1 VAADLV
7 PEMHPGEWTEVRGGD
22 RLDPRRI
29 LVVAGSADERHDLTR
44 ALASAG
50 HDAAAAAS
58 LADGLRGDCAS
69 IGLVV
74 LAQSA
79 LDPTDPV
86 RAFDELRR
94 RDVVA
99 PCLVTLGDATVDAA
113 VSLMRLGAFSVVSL
127 PIDPEKLA
135 FQVEQALRHRDLCE
149 KNASLERS
157 LETHERLAMIGKLAA
172 GVAHELNNP
181 LDGVLR
187 FVNLAVDGLP
197 KDSQQIP
204 YLLEARRGL
213 RRMAD
218 IVRDLLQFSRNAN
231 VDASHEDAE
240 RLAKD
245 AVLQVVAGVQHR
257 RVETK
262 FDFPPVGVPLPRG
275 MFQVFGNLAKNAV
288 DAMPQGGTLSVSAR
302 LANGRVRIDVSDT
315 GTGIPEE
322 IRDRIF
328 EPFFTTKEVG
338 KGTGLG
344 LPICQRIVERL
355 GGTLTIETEVGRG
368 TSVAVDLPARRS
380 ASAGR
385 ASMDAPLAV
394 ARADKETK

>member
-1 VAADLV
+1 V
-7 PEMHPGEWTEVRGGD
+7 
-22 RLDPRRI
+22 DPRRI
-29 LVVAGSADERHDLTR
+29 LVVAREPGERESLMR
-44 ALASAG
+44 AMTGAGHQASAS
-50 HDAAAAAS
+50 AT
-58 LADGLRGDCAS
+58 LADGLRAGADT
-69 IGLVV
+69 IDLV
-74 LAQSA
+74 LLDHSA
-79 LDPTDPV
+79 LEDTTPAL
-86 RAFDELRR
+86 AFDEMRKR
-94 RDVVA
+94 HIDA
-99 PCLVTLGDATVDAA
+99 PCLVTLRDASVDDA
-113 VSLMRLGAFSVVSL
+113 VSLMRQGAFSVVSL
-127 PIDPEKLA
+127 PLDTDKIA

-149 KNASLERS
+149 KNASLEKS
-157 LETHERLAMIGKLAA
+157 LEAHERLAMIGKLAA

-187 FVNLAVDGLP
+187 FVNLAIEGLP

-231 VDASHEDAE
+231 VDATHEDAE
-240 RLAKD
+240 RLARD
-245 AVLQVVAGVQHR
+245 AVVQVAGNAQHR
-257 RVETK
+257 RIETT
-262 FDFPPVGVPLPRG
+262 FDFPPMGVPLPRG

-288 DAMPQGGTLSVSAR
+288 DAMPQGGTLGVAAR
-302 LANGRVRIDVSDT
+302 LANGRVKIEVSDT

-355 GGTLTIETEVGRG
+355 GGTLAIETEVGRG
-368 TSVAVDLPARRS
+368 TTVVIDLPARRP
-380 ASAGR
+380 AHAAGR
-385 ASMDAPLAV
+385 AETALAGGSTG
-394 ARADKETK
+394 KEQ

>member
-1 VAADLV
+1 
-7 PEMHPGEWTEVRGGD
+7 
-22 RLDPRRI
+22 LDTRRI
-29 LVVAGSADERHDLTR
+29 LVVAADAGERHDLIQ
-44 ALASAG
+44 ALAG
-50 HDAAAAAS
+50 TGYAAS
-58 LADGLRGDCAS
+58 GAATLAEGLRGDEP

-74 LAQSA
+74 LSSSGQS
-79 LDPTDPV
+79 DP
-86 RAFDELRR
+86 AKSFEELRKR
-94 RDVVA
+94 EVVA
-99 PCLVTLGDATVDAA
+99 PCLVTMHDASVDDA
-113 VSLMRLGAFSVVSL
+113 VSLMRQGAFSVISL

-135 FQVEQALRHRDLCE
+135 FQVEQALRHRALCE
-149 KNASLERS
+149 KNASLEKS

-257 RVETK
+257 KIDTK
-262 FDFPPVGVPLPRG
+262 FDFPPVGLPLPRG

-288 DAMPQGGTLSVSAR
+288 DAMPHGGTLAVEAR
-302 LANGRVRIDVSDT
+302 IANGRVHIQVSDT

-368 TSVAVDLPARRS
+368 TSVAVDMPARR
-380 ASAGR
+380 AGAGGR
-385 ASMDAPLAV
+385 AHEPQLALT
-394 ARADKETK
+394 RSDKESQ